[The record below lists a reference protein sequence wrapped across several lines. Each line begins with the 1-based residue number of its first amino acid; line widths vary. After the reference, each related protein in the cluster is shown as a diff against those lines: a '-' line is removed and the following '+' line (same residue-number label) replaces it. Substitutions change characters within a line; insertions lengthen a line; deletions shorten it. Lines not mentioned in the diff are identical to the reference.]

1 MNTNGENTLRRKIH
15 QNNVPK
21 MLEEDLYG
29 TARAY
34 LANQLAQ
41 IPLHAKIVT
50 FVEGRNE
57 SYLYIKSAP
66 QQQKHFKFHFA
77 DLS

>member
-34 LANQLAQ
+34 LAN
-41 IPLHAKIVT
+41 
-50 FVEGRNE
+50 
-57 SYLYIKSAP
+57 
-66 QQQKHFKFHFA
+66 
-77 DLS
+77 